1 MSTCE
6 ICGAEFAEQEG
17 AMTTKAEK
25 HEVEAHKPAV
35 GARADARET
44 TDVDDI
50 QALADAVVA
59 TIQTAAFDDMTWNEV
74 DHALRRASSLIKLNW
89 QATGTVQPAPV
100 DPPAVRAAPA
110 KADPAR
116 TYPG

>member
-1 MSTCE
+1 
-6 ICGAEFAEQEG
+6 
-17 AMTTKAEK
+17 MTTKAEK
-25 HEVEAHKPAV
+25 HEVEAHGHEVKARS
-35 GARADARET
+35 GAHVEARET

-59 TIQTAAFDDMTWNEV
+59 TIGTAAFDDMTWNEV

-89 QATGTVQPAPV
+89 QATGTVQPAEPPV
-100 DPPAVRAAPA
+100 VRAAP
-110 KADPAR
+110 KG

>member
-1 MSTCE
+1 
-6 ICGAEFAEQEG
+6 
-17 AMTTKAEK
+17 MTTKAEK